1 MHHVVTNTIA
11 IVFVIDTLRYEKY
24 IETYIIIGYATL
36 FVRVVYGQR
45 NRVLLVPALN
55 APQF

>member
-24 IETYIIIGYATL
+24 IETIIIGYATL